1 MTQRDQDRLPGS
13 IGIAGEQLQLLPE
26 RALYWPA
33 QRMLMVADAHFGKA
47 ARFRTLGVPVPSGTT
62 ADNLQVLDAL
72 VDRHAVQRVVFLG
85 DLMHGRLLPGSATCH
100 ALIGWR
106 RRRPALSLELVPGN
120 HDRHAGELPA
130 ALDICVHRDPYHVGP
145 FALRH
150 HPEALPGRYV
160 LAGHV
165 HPVVTLHGSGRDR
178 LRAPCFTF
186 GAALGVLPAF
196 GAFTGGF
203 VVERSA
209 AVQVFVIA
217 GERVLEL
224 PQPR

>member
-1 MTQRDQDRLPGS
+1 MTAA
-13 IGIAGEQLQLLPE
+13 IEIAGEAMQLLPE
-26 RALYWPA
+26 RALHWPA

-62 ADNLQVLDAL
+62 ASNLQVLDDL
-72 VDRHAVQRVVFLG
+72 VVRHAVQRVVFLG
-85 DLMHGRLLPGSATCH
+85 DLMHGRLLHGSATFH
-100 ALIGWR
+100 ALVDWR
-106 RRRPALSLELVPGN
+106 GRRPALSLELVPGN
-120 HDRHAGELPA
+120 HDAHAGELPP
-130 ALDICVHRDPYHVGP
+130 ALDIRVHRDPHDIGP

-150 HPEALPGRYV
+150 HPEPLAGRYV

-165 HPVVTLHGSGRDR
+165 HPVVTLHGRGRDR
-178 LRAPCFTF
+178 VRTPCFVF
-186 GAALGVLPAF
+186 GEGVGVLPAF

-203 VVERSA
+203 TVERNGA
-209 AVQVFVIA
+209 ERLFVVA